1 MTQTKKGRKP
11 LKRLSFED
19 RKLIQKMTEKE
30 IPIAVIADTVGVHKN
45 SIYNELR
52 RCPANKYDAEKAQ
65 LSLR

>member
-1 MTQTKKGRKP
+1 MVTEKKR

-19 RKLIQKMTEKE
+19 RQIIQKMMENNT
-30 IPIAVIADTVGVHKN
+30 PIADIAKEVGVHKN

-52 RCPANKYDAEKAQ
+52 RCPANKYNAEKAQ

>member
-1 MTQTKKGRKP
+1 MMQTRKP

-19 RKLIQKMTEKE
+19 RKMIQKMMEKHV
-30 IPIAVIADTVGVHKN
+30 PISIIADTVGVHKN

-52 RCPANKYDAEKAQ
+52 RCPANEYDAEKAQ

>member
-1 MTQTKKGRKP
+1 MAQNRKP

-19 RKLIQKMTEKE
+19 RKTIQDMMEKH
-30 IPIAVIADTVGVHKN
+30 IPIVKIADEVGVHKN

-52 RCPANKYDAEKAQ
+52 RCPANQYDAEKAQ